1 MRTPFFQFD
10 FGFAVFTM
18 RLVLLSTIYIFTD
31 VKSVSQCVSS
41 SCVLFAYRFRISIPC
56 CALDTLPLSIAI
68 FQMLPIRMDVCV
80 CLSSPHCIS
89 VFVLTF
95 KRVIRHLF
103 TSTPINFIYFF
114 AWFFFLFF
122 LLFVPSF
129 SVVFSVTFQSYL
141 RSFNSTFFQ
150 PFDTFWLLA
159 LWFLRMENGLKTF
172 VNTK

>member
-31 VKSVSQCVSS
+31 VESVSVCFFILRFICLSFS
-41 SCVLFAYRFRISIPC
+41 HFDSLLCSWHLTTFYRYFPNAADSNGC
-56 CALDTLPLSIAI
+56 
-68 FQMLPIRMDVCV
+68 VCV
-80 CLSSPHCIS
+80 CLRLPCIS

-114 AWFFFLFF
+114 ASFFFLFL
-122 LLFVPSF
+122 LLFVPSL
-129 SVVFSVTFQSYL
+129 SVFFSVTFHSYL